1 MSDPY
6 GYYNKYIF
14 NNNSYLKTYLVR
26 ETVKNNYRKKNLNSL
41 IDNNLRK
48 NYYPYVK
55 NIKKT
60 NMVDKIDISN
70 IKKIV
75 YKDNYCNTEVNTD
88 FLRIIKDKVS
98 KSKNISD
105 NTVNFNKSFNIN
117 NSRAYIHNRM
127 TLNN

>member
-60 NMVDKIDISN
+60 NMVDKIDRLTSEGLFQ
-70 IKKIV
+70 
-75 YKDNYCNTEVNTD
+75 Y
-88 FLRIIKDKVS
+88 FLQI
-98 KSKNISD
+98 
-105 NTVNFNKSFNIN
+105 F
-117 NSRAYIHNRM
+117 
-127 TLNN
+127 LN